1 MPIFQVERVEA
12 TYCIFV
18 GNDILRAIFDRDCKD
33 EDEKTLLDRLELLDC
48 RRVEWEPM
56 FGPYVWVTIEKE
68 DDTTIT
74 MQKIMECISNYAK
87 GE

>member
-33 EDEKTLLDRLELLDC
+33 EDEKTLLSSAASMIQTKTIILLLCKRLWN
-48 RRVEWEPM
+48 V
-56 FGPYVWVTIEKE
+56 
-68 DDTTIT
+68 
-74 MQKIMECISNYAK
+74 
-87 GE
+87 